1 MRLLDGKVVAAEV
14 KDNVKER
21 VVSLNAEGKSVTLA
35 VIQVGD
41 NPASSVYVR
50 NKENACAYCGIESQ
64 IIKVPEDTQ
73 EECLLDLIEEL
84 NMDEN
89 VDGILVQLPLPE
101 HIDESVVLRAIN
113 PYKDVD
119 GFHPVNAGKLM
130 LGEDTFIPCTAKGI
144 IRLLDYYGIN
154 IEGRDCAV
162 VGRSNI
168 VGKPV
173 ALELMRRNGTVTIC
187 HSKTYGLRAYCLAA
201 DILICAIGKPK
212 FFNHEYF
219 RHDAVVIDV
228 GIHRLEDGS
237 LCGDVDYDD
246 IAKYGVN
253 AITPVP
259 GGVGPLTVAML
270 MENCVEAAER
280 TLWTNRE

>member
-1 MRLLDGKVVAAEV
+1 MKILDGKVVAAEV
-14 KDNVKER
+14 KDKVKER
-21 VVSLNAEGKSVTLA
+21 VATLNAEGKPVTLT

-50 NKENACAYCGIESQ
+50 NKEKACEYCGIESQ

-84 NMDEN
+84 NGDDN
-89 VDGILVQLPLPE
+89 IDGILVQLPLPD
-101 HIDESVVLRAIN
+101 HIDESVVLRAID
-113 PYKDVD
+113 PKKDVD
-119 GFHPVNAGKLM
+119 GFHPVNVGKLM
-130 LGEDTFIPCTAKGI
+130 LGEDTFVPCTAKGI
-144 IRLLDYYGIN
+144 IRLLDYYSIE
-154 IEGRDCAV
+154 IEGKDCVV

-173 ALELMRRNGTVTIC
+173 AVELMKRNGTVEIC
-187 HSKTYGLRAYCLAA
+187 HSKTDDLEAHCLAA

-212 FFNHEYF
+212 FFDERF
-219 RHDAVVIDV
+219 LPRDAIVIDV

-237 LCGDVDYDD
+237 LCGDVDFYD
-246 IAKYGVN
+246 AEGWVE

-259 GGVGPLTVAML
+259 NGVGSMTVAML

-280 TLWTNRE
+280 RANL